1 MLSLGLGYD
10 PVSDPR
16 DNLIML
22 CLCYA
27 SCLWIIRDDFIIVAS
42 NPLNC
47 CYSKIDMLFECLFY
61 KYSTFVDNIKY
72 FAISI

>member
-27 SCLWIIRDDFIIVAS
+27 SCLWIIPDDFIIVAI
-42 NPLNC
+42 P
-47 CYSKIDMLFECLFY
+47 K
-61 KYSTFVDNIKY
+61 
-72 FAISI
+72 